1 MKISSGVNLNSIT
14 YLNELKTQNESP
26 KMETYN
32 NTDIVNISKEGVSK
46 WQEYLSKKNDSLYQM
61 EESGAVELDSTGAD
75 VWSQELS
82 MQRSKSLQE
91 IREKGMQYGFED
103 IMSASLGAYASLYEK
118 INEGYENG
126 TREVWVAD
134 EKMGKRK
141 LSKEEEIDRLNNAY
155 KREIEWQ
162 TMVMNS
168 RKETEKARNIT
179 VFGNQINIDAAN
191 DKDDSDKLFEL
202 MDDMKDEY
210 LLCRKNEDY
219 NKNIQDVSNIVS
231 SILSRFDL
239 KNHMINI
246 FEGISLSK

>member
-14 YLNELKTQNESP
+14 YSNELKTQNESQ

-126 TREVWVAD
+126 D
-134 EKMGKRK
+134 EFTKRNRK
-141 LSKEEEIDRLNNAY
+141 SKKHY
-155 KREIEWQ
+155 SFWK
-162 TMVMNS
+162 
-168 RKETEKARNIT
+168 
-179 VFGNQINIDAAN
+179 
-191 DKDDSDKLFEL
+191 SDQYRCCK
-202 MDDMKDEY
+202 
-210 LLCRKNEDY
+210 
-219 NKNIQDVSNIVS
+219 
-231 SILSRFDL
+231 
-239 KNHMINI
+239 
-246 FEGISLSK
+246 

>member
-14 YLNELKTQNESP
+14 YLNELKTQNESQ

-61 EESGAVELDSTGAD
+61 EESGAVELGSTGAD

-210 LLCRKNEDY
+210 LLCGKNEDY

>member
-14 YLNELKTQNESP
+14 YLNELKTQNESQ

-61 EESGAVELDSTGAD
+61 EESDAVELDSTGAD